1 MNIDLTPQDRHGAS
15 RARHG
20 GRPSVAIDLGSGWKV
35 PRQGC
40 RVGVCECAG
49 RIRGAERSRVRTRA
63 GGEPGRSVWRLRA
76 GRAPARRLRA
86 GREPRPRG
94 GKGCAISAVCR
105 ASRGAIARFR
115 AFSSAPERSSAAGPT
130 PHHNTVSFHF
140 CRSHALYPQKIQTPQ
155 SSHLARS
162 PAGAHSMRGMPPH
175 GPGRPPK
182 HSHMLRR

>member
-1 MNIDLTPQDRHGAS
+1 MEGAK
-15 RARHG
+15 AG
-20 GRPSVAIDLGSGWKV
+20 VQGS
-35 PRQGC
+35 
-40 RVGVCECAG
+40 RVGVCEPVRMANP
-49 RIRGAERSRVRTRA
+49 RRGTLVRTRA

-94 GKGCAISAVCR
+94 GKGCAISAER
-105 ASRGAIARFR
+105 AGSDLHASVRHAVR
-115 AFSSAPERSSAAGPT
+115 SAPPPNGASAAGPT